1 MAGLLGG
8 LALLTRMGKIS
19 GASVVG
25 LASGIACICG
35 IRGLGKQASARLGNT
50 YSLAGVTC
58 GLAATGY
65 AEARDHPAVR
75 AMDHPSAHAPYA
87 AYYDAEASA
96 AVAEYMA
103 ADIARFGYR
112 PPSIGIR

>member
-58 GLAATGY
+58 GLAATGAY
-65 AEARDHPAVR
+65 QLAGGATTAGMYQLAGLVGGGSAVGLGIASRVAWHDEQRNPA
-75 AMDHPSAHAPYA
+75 
-87 AYYDAEASA
+87 
-96 AVAEYMA
+96 
-103 ADIARFGYR
+103 G
-112 PPSIGIR
+112 

>member
-58 GLAATGY
+58 GLAATGMQLAGGATAGMY
-65 AEARDHPAVR
+65 QLAGLVGGGSAVGLGI
-75 AMDHPSAHAPYA
+75 
-87 AYYDAEASA
+87 AS
-96 AVAEYMA
+96 
-103 ADIARFGYR
+103 RR
-112 PPSIGIR
+112 PH